1 MTKMVFW
8 NCPVTTHNRG
18 VKKQTQ
24 NTTERLTV
32 LGQFC
37 KLIPKYSLAS
47 VCAELNKEGIQIAA
61 RAFSIWSHIVS
72 MIYCH
77 MAHCISL
84 NDICDG
90 LQNFKGNL
98 NDIRNATAPHRNT
111 LSHANR
117 TRDIAL
123 IKKLF
128 WKIVEHYQQTHPK
141 FFTQGGRSYFRLPR
155 RFKRAIRAI
164 DSTTIELIAKCMDW
178 AKHRKHKAAAKVHVA
193 LDLISFIPIRVV
205 TDSANHHDGS
215 YMSELCGNMKSGDI
229 AVMDRAYVD
238 YAQLNTLTEKG
249 VFWVTRCKGNMK
261 VAVIRQIN
269 KGCQNKPQEGKPNHY
284 PIILSDEEIEL
295 TGRKSHARYPRRF
308 RRVVARVLDS
318 KGVEITVSFM
328 SNNLEWAASSIC
340 DLYRCRWGIETF
352 FKEIKQ
358 TLQIRTFVGFSR
370 NAIEWQIWSALLTYL
385 LMRIMAFLSDWK
397 RDFKHFFTLMKG
409 ALWARRSVS
418 LIVSRYGTAGESPPE
433 RQAQLT
439 PDLPGINW
447 ATVL

>member
-1 MTKMVFW
+1 MVFW
-8 NCPVTTHNRG
+8 KGPIIPHNRC
-18 VKKQTQ
+18 VKKTNQ

-47 VCAELNKEGIQIAA
+47 VSAALKKEGIKISA
-61 RAFSIWSHIVS
+61 RTFSAWSHIVS

-90 LQNFKGNL
+90 LQNFKGHL

-128 WKIVEHYQQTHPK
+128 WKTVEHYQQTHPK

-155 RFKRAIRAI
+155 RFKRAIRAV

-193 LDLISFIPIRVV
+193 LDLISFIPIRII

-238 YAQLNTLTEKG
+238 YRQLNTLTENG
-249 VFWVTRCKGNMK
+249 VFWVTRSKANMK
-261 VAVIRQIN
+261 VKVVKELN
-269 KGCQNKPQEGKPNHY
+269 KGRKNIPLEGMAVHY
-284 PIILSDEEIEL
+284 PVILKDEEVVL
-295 TGRKSHARYPRRF
+295 TGKASHKRYPRSF
-308 RRVVARVLDS
+308 RHVEAKVLDS
-318 KGVEITVSFM
+318 NGKEITVSFL
-328 SNNLEWAASSIC
+328 SNNMEWAASSIC
-340 DLYRCRWGIETF
+340 DLYRSRWGIETF

-385 LMRIMAFLSDWK
+385 LMRIMSFLSNWK

-409 ALWARRSVS
+409 ALWAKRTVRV
-418 LIVSRYGTAGESPPE
+418 IVSRYGTAGESPPE
-433 RQAQLT
+433 VLPQLP

-447 ATVL
+447 ATVI

>member
-1 MTKMVFW
+1 MVFW
-8 NCPVTTHNRG
+8 NCPIIPHNRS
-18 VKKQTQ
+18 VKNKPQ
-24 NTTERLTV
+24 NTTERITV
-32 LGQFC
+32 FGQFC
-37 KLIPKYSLAS
+37 KLIPKYSLAK
-47 VCAELNKEGIQIAA
+47 VCAELNKEGIKIAA
-61 RAFSIWSHIVS
+61 RAFSVWSHIVS

-98 NDIRNATAPHRNT
+98 NNIRNATAPHRNT

-117 TRDIAL
+117 TREIAL

-128 WKIVEHYQQTHPK
+128 WKIVVHYQQTHPN

-215 YMSELCGNMKSGDI
+215 YMSELCGNMKPGDI

-238 YAQLNTLTEKG
+238 YVQLNTLTEKG
-249 VFWVTRCKGNMK
+249 VFWVTRSKSNMK
-261 VAVIRQIN
+261 VKVIRSRVN
-269 KGCQNKPQEGKPNHY
+269 DSRNEARKDKKAHY
-284 PIILSDEEIEL
+284 PIILSDDEVEL
-295 TGRKSHARYPRRF
+295 TGKVSYARYPKRF
-308 RRVVARVLDS
+308 RHVVAKVLDS
-318 KGVEITVSFM
+318 NGVEITVSFL
-328 SNNLEWAASSIC
+328 SNNMEWAASSIC

-385 LMRIMAFLSDWK
+385 LMRIMAFLSNWK
-397 RDFKHFFTLMKG
+397 RDFRHFFTLMKG
-409 ALWARRSVS
+409 PLWAKRSVN
-418 LIVSRYGTAGESPPE
+418 LIVSRYGYDTQVFTLCKS
-433 RQAQLT
+433 RNT
-439 PDLPGINW
+439 
-447 ATVL
+447 

>member
-8 NCPVTTHNRG
+8 NCPITTHNRG
-18 VKKQTQ
+18 VKNNHQ

-37 KLIPKYSLAS
+37 KLIPKYCLAN
-47 VCAELNKEGIQIAA
+47 VCSELNKEGIKIAA
-61 RAFSIWSHIVS
+61 RAFSVWSHIVS

-98 NDIRNATAPHRNT
+98 NNIRNATAPHRNT

-123 IKKLF
+123 IKRLF
-128 WKIVEHYQQTHPK
+128 WKTVEHYQQTYPK
-141 FFTQGGRSYFRLPR
+141 FFTQGGPSYFRLPR

-238 YAQLNTLTEKG
+238 YKQLNTLTEQG
-249 VFWVTRCKGNMK
+249 VFWVTRSKSNMK
-261 VAVIRQIN
+261 IKVIRELN
-269 KGCQNKPQEGKPNHY
+269 KGRKNTPQEDKEPHY
-284 PIILSDEEIEL
+284 PIILKDEEVEL
-295 TGRKSHARYPRRF
+295 TGKTSHKRYPRSF
-308 RRVVARVLDS
+308 RHVSAIVQDS
-318 KGVEITVSFM
+318 NGKEITVSFL
-328 SNNLEWAASSIC
+328 SNNMEWAASSIC

-385 LMRIMAFLSDWK
+385 LMRIMAFLSEWK

-409 ALWARRSVS
+409 ALWAKRTVRV
-418 LIVSRYGTAGESPPE
+418 IVSRYGTADESPPE
-433 RQAQLT
+433 QHTQLT

-447 ATVL
+447 ATIL

>member
-1 MTKMVFW
+1 MVFW
-8 NCPVTTHNRG
+8 NCPITTHNRG
-18 VKKQTQ
+18 VKNNHQ

-37 KLIPKYSLAS
+37 KLIPKYCLAN
-47 VCAELNKEGIQIAA
+47 VCTELNKEGIKIAA
-61 RAFSIWSHIVS
+61 RAFSVWSHIVS

-77 MAHCISL
+77 MAHCVSL

-98 NDIRNATAPHRNT
+98 NNIRNATAPHRNT

-117 TRDIAL
+117 TRDIVL
-123 IKKLF
+123 IKRLF
-128 WKIVEHYQQTHPK
+128 WKTVEHYQQTYPK

-238 YAQLNTLTEKG
+238 YKQLNTLTEQG
-249 VFWVTRCKGNMK
+249 VFWVTRS
-261 VAVIRQIN
+261 
-269 KGCQNKPQEGKPNHY
+269 KP
-284 PIILSDEEIEL
+284 I
-295 TGRKSHARYPRRF
+295 
-308 RRVVARVLDS
+308 
-318 KGVEITVSFM
+318 
-328 SNNLEWAASSIC
+328 
-340 DLYRCRWGIETF
+340 
-352 FKEIKQ
+352 
-358 TLQIRTFVGFSR
+358 
-370 NAIEWQIWSALLTYL
+370 
-385 LMRIMAFLSDWK
+385 
-397 RDFKHFFTLMKG
+397 
-409 ALWARRSVS
+409 
-418 LIVSRYGTAGESPPE
+418 
-433 RQAQLT
+433 
-439 PDLPGINW
+439 
-447 ATVL
+447 

>member
-1 MTKMVFW
+1 MKVSSALANRPFPIWRFARVFTL
-8 NCPVTTHNRG
+8 NCPRN
-18 VKKQTQ
+18 
-24 NTTERLTV
+24 ECRLC
-32 LGQFC
+32 L
-37 KLIPKYSLAS
+37 
-47 VCAELNKEGIQIAA
+47 
-61 RAFSIWSHIVS
+61 
-72 MIYCH
+72 
-77 MAHCISL
+77 
-84 NDICDG
+84 CDG

-128 WKIVEHYQQTHPK
+128 WKTVEHYQQTHPK

-238 YAQLNTLTEKG
+238 YQQLNTLTEQG
-249 VFWVTRCKGNMK
+249 VFWVTRSKSNMK
-261 VAVIRQIN
+261 VKVIKQFN
-269 KGCQNKPQEGKPNHY
+269 KGKQNAPVDGKPPHY
-284 PIILSDEEIEL
+284 PIILKDEEVEL
-295 TGRKSHARYPRRF
+295 TGRKSHKRYPRSF
-308 RRVVARVLDS
+308 RHVSAKVLDS
-318 KGVEITVSFM
+318 NGKEITVSFL
-328 SNNLEWAASSIC
+328 SNNVDWAASSIC

-385 LMRIMAFLSDWK
+385 LMRIMAFLSEWK

-409 ALWARRSVS
+409 ALWAKRTVRV
-418 LIVSRYGTAGESPPE
+418 IVSRYGTAGESPPE
-433 RQAQLT
+433 GLDQLT

>member
-8 NCPVTTHNRG
+8 NCPIIPHNRS
-18 VKKQTQ
+18 VKNKHQ
-24 NTTERLTV
+24 NTAERLTV

-37 KLIPKYSLAS
+37 KLIPKYSLAG
-47 VCAELNKEGIQIAA
+47 VCSELNKEGIKIAV
-61 RAFSIWSHIVS
+61 RAFSIWSHVVS

-90 LQNFKGNL
+90 LQNYKGNL
-98 NDIRNATAPHRNT
+98 NDIRNATAPHRAT

-117 TRDIAL
+117 TRDVSL

-128 WKIVEHYQQTHPK
+128 WKTVEYYQQTHPK
-141 FFTQGGRSYFRLPR
+141 FFTQGSRSYFRLPS

-238 YAQLNTLTEKG
+238 YVQLNTLTEKG
-249 VFWVTRCKGNMK
+249 VFWITRSKSNMK
-261 VAVIRQIN
+261 VKVIRIRANN
-269 KGCQNKPQEGKPNHY
+269 KTNEAQKDKKVHY
-284 PIILSDEEIEL
+284 PIILRDEEVEL
-295 TGRKSHARYPRRF
+295 TGKVSHSRYPRRF
-308 RRVVARVLDS
+308 RHVVAKVQDS
-318 KGVEITVSFM
+318 KGVEITVSFL
-328 SNNLEWAASSIC
+328 SNNMEWAASSIC

-385 LMRIMAFLSDWK
+385 LMRIMTYLSNWK

-409 ALWARRSVS
+409 ALWAKRSVN
-418 LIVSRYGTAGESPPE
+418 LIVSRYGTAEDTPPPE
-433 RQAQLT
+433 AAQLT

-447 ATVL
+447 AMLI

>member
-1 MTKMVFW
+1 M
-8 NCPVTTHNRG
+8 
-18 VKKQTQ
+18 KKQPQ
-24 NTTERLTV
+24 NTKERLTV

-37 KLIPKYSLAS
+37 KFIPKYSLAN
-47 VCAELNKEGIQIAA
+47 VCAELNKDGIKIAA

-128 WKIVEHYQQTHPK
+128 WKTVEYYQQTHPK

-205 TDSANHHDGS
+205 TDSANHHAGC

-229 AVMDRAYVD
+229 AVMDRDYVD
-238 YAQLNTLTEKG
+238 YKQLDTLTEQG
-249 VFWVTRCKGNMK
+249 VFWVTRSKSNMK
-261 VAVIRQIN
+261 VKVIRELN
-269 KGCQNKPQEGKPNHY
+269 KGRKNTPQEGKEHHY
-284 PIILSDEEIEL
+284 PIILKDEVVKL
-295 TGRKSHARYPRRF
+295 TGKTSHKRYPRSF
-308 RRVVARVLDS
+308 RHVSAIVLDS
-318 KGVEITVSFM
+318 NGKEITVSFL
-328 SNNLEWAASSIC
+328 SNNMEWATSSIC
-340 DLYRCRWGIETF
+340 DLYRCR
-352 FKEIKQ
+352 
-358 TLQIRTFVGFSR
+358 
-370 NAIEWQIWSALLTYL
+370 
-385 LMRIMAFLSDWK
+385 
-397 RDFKHFFTLMKG
+397 
-409 ALWARRSVS
+409 
-418 LIVSRYGTAGESPPE
+418 
-433 RQAQLT
+433 
-439 PDLPGINW
+439 
-447 ATVL
+447 

>member
-1 MTKMVFW
+1 MVFW
-8 NCPVTTHNRG
+8 NCPIIPHNRS
-18 VKKQTQ
+18 VKNKPQ
-24 NTTERLTV
+24 NTTERITV
-32 LGQFC
+32 FGQFC
-37 KLIPKYSLAS
+37 KLIPKYSLAK
-47 VCAELNKEGIQIAA
+47 VCAELNKEGIKIAA
-61 RAFSIWSHIVS
+61 RAFSVWSHIVS

-128 WKIVEHYQQTHPK
+128 WKTVEYYQQTHPN
-141 FFTQGGRSYFRLPR
+141 FFTQGARSYFRLPR

-238 YAQLNTLTEKG
+238 YKQLDTLTEQG
-249 VFWVTRCKGNMK
+249 VFWVTRSKSNMK
-261 VAVIRQIN
+261 VKVIRELN
-269 KGCQNKPQEGKPNHY
+269 KGRKNTPQEGKEPHY
-284 PIILSDEEIEL
+284 PIILKDEEVEL
-295 TGRKSHARYPRRF
+295 TGKTSHKRYPRSF
-308 RRVVARVLDS
+308 RHVSAIVLDS
-318 KGVEITVSFM
+318 NGKEITVSFL
-328 SNNLEWAASSIC
+328 SNNMEWAASSIC

-370 NAIEWQIWSALLTYL
+370 NAIEWQVWSALLTYL
-385 LMRIMAFLSDWK
+385 LMRIMAFLSNWK

-409 ALWARRSVS
+409 ALWAKRSVN
-418 LIVSRYGTAGESPPE
+418 LIVSRYGTAEETPPPE
-433 RQAQLT
+433 EAQLT

-447 ATVL
+447 AMLI

>member
-8 NCPVTTHNRG
+8 NCPITTHNRG
-18 VKKQTQ
+18 VKNNHQ

-37 KLIPKYSLAS
+37 KLIPKYCLAK
-47 VCAELNKEGIQIAA
+47 VCAELNKEGIKIAA
-61 RAFSIWSHIVS
+61 RAFSVWSHIVS

-98 NDIRNATAPHRNT
+98 NNIRNATAPHRNT

-123 IKKLF
+123 IKRLF
-128 WKIVEHYQQTHPK
+128 WKTVEHYQQTYPK

-238 YAQLNTLTEKG
+238 YKQLNTLTEQG
-249 VFWVTRCKGNMK
+249 VFWVTRSKSNMK
-261 VAVIRQIN
+261 IKVIRELN
-269 KGCQNKPQEGKPNHY
+269 KGRKNTPQKGKEPHY
-284 PIILSDEEIEL
+284 PIILKDEEVEL
-295 TGRKSHARYPRRF
+295 TGKTSHRRYPRSF
-308 RRVVARVLDS
+308 RHVSAIVQDS
-318 KGVEITVSFM
+318 NGKEITVSFL
-328 SNNLEWAASSIC
+328 SNNMEWAASSIC

-385 LMRIMAFLSDWK
+385 LMRIMAFLSEWK

-409 ALWARRSVS
+409 ALWAKRTVRV
-418 LIVSRYGTAGESPPE
+418 IVSRYGTAEESPPE
-433 RQAQLT
+433 QHAQLT

>member
-8 NCPVTTHNRG
+8 NCPITTHNRG
-18 VKKQTQ
+18 VKNNPQ

-37 KLIPKYSLAS
+37 KLIPKYSLAN
-47 VCAELNKEGIQIAA
+47 VCAELNKEGIKIAA
-61 RAFSIWSHIVS
+61 RAFSVWSHIVS

-98 NDIRNATAPHRNT
+98 NDIRNATAPYRNT

-117 TRDIAL
+117 TRNIAL

-128 WKIVEHYQQTHPK
+128 WKTVEHYQQTHPK
-141 FFTQGGRSYFRLPR
+141 FFTQGGRRYFRLPR

-238 YAQLNTLTEKG
+238 YKQLNTLTEQG
-249 VFWVTRCKGNMK
+249 VFWVTRSKSNMK
-261 VAVIRQIN
+261 IKVIRELN
-269 KGCQNKPQEGKPNHY
+269 KGRKNTPQEDKEPNY
-284 PIILSDEEIEL
+284 PIILKDEEVEL
-295 TGRKSHARYPRRF
+295 TGKTSHKRYPRSF
-308 RRVVARVLDS
+308 RHVSAIVQDS
-318 KGVEITVSFM
+318 NGKEITVSFL
-328 SNNLEWAASSIC
+328 SNNMEWAASSIC

-358 TLQIRTFVGFSR
+358 TLQIRTFVGFNR

-385 LMRIMAFLSDWK
+385 LMRIMAFLSEWK

-409 ALWARRSVS
+409 ALWAKRTVRV
-418 LIVSRYGTAGESPPE
+418 IVSRYGTADESPPE
-433 RQAQLT
+433 QHTQLT

-447 ATVL
+447 ATIL

>member
-1 MTKMVFW
+1 MTKKVFW
-8 NCPVTTHNRG
+8 NCPITTHNRG

-24 NTTERLTV
+24 NTTERITV
-32 LGQFC
+32 FGQFC
-37 KLIPKYSLAS
+37 KLIPKYSLAK
-47 VCAELNKEGIQIAA
+47 VCAELNKEGIKIAA

-128 WKIVEHYQQTHPK
+128 WKTVEYYQQTHPN
-141 FFTQGGRSYFRLPR
+141 FFTQGARSYFRLPR

-238 YAQLNTLTEKG
+238 YKQLDTLTEQG
-249 VFWVTRCKGNMK
+249 VFWVTRSKSNMK
-261 VAVIRQIN
+261 VKVIRELN
-269 KGCQNKPQEGKPNHY
+269 KGRKNTPQEGKEPHY
-284 PIILSDEEIEL
+284 PIILKDEEVEL
-295 TGRKSHARYPRRF
+295 TGKTSHKRYPRSF
-308 RRVVARVLDS
+308 RHVSAIVLDS
-318 KGVEITVSFM
+318 NGKEITVSFL
-328 SNNLEWAASSIC
+328 SNNMEWAASSIC

-370 NAIEWQIWSALLTYL
+370 NAIEWQVWSALLTYL
-385 LMRIMAFLSDWK
+385 LMRIMAFLSEWK
-397 RDFKHFFTLMKG
+397 RDFRHFFTLMKG
-409 ALWARRSVS
+409 ALWAKRSVN
-418 LIVSRYGTAGESPPE
+418 LIVSRYGTAEETPPPE
-433 RQAQLT
+433 EAQLT

-447 ATVL
+447 AMLI

>member
-1 MTKMVFW
+1 MVFW
-8 NCPVTTHNRG
+8 NCPITTHNRG
-18 VKKQTQ
+18 VKNNHQ

-37 KLIPKYSLAS
+37 KLIPKYCLAN
-47 VCAELNKEGIQIAA
+47 VCAELNKEGIKIAA
-61 RAFSIWSHIVS
+61 RAFSVWSHIVS

-117 TRDIAL
+117 TRDITL

-128 WKIVEHYQQTHPK
+128 WKTVEYYQQTHPN

-238 YAQLNTLTEKG
+238 YKQLNTLTEQG
-249 VFWVTRCKGNMK
+249 VFWVTRSKSNMK
-261 VAVIRQIN
+261 IKVIRELN
-269 KGCQNKPQEGKPNHY
+269 KGRKNTHQKGKEPHY
-284 PIILSDEEIEL
+284 PIILKDEEVEL
-295 TGRKSHARYPRRF
+295 TGKTSHRRYPRSF
-308 RRVVARVLDS
+308 RHVSAIVQDS
-318 KGVEITVSFM
+318 NGKEITVSFL
-328 SNNLEWAASSIC
+328 SNNMEWAASSIC

-385 LMRIMAFLSDWK
+385 LMRIMAFLSEWK

-409 ALWARRSVS
+409 ALWAKRTVRV
-418 LIVSRYGTAGESPPE
+418 IVSRYGTAEESPPE
-433 RQAQLT
+433 QHAQLT

>member
-1 MTKMVFW
+1 MTKKVFW
-8 NCPVTTHNRG
+8 NCPIITHNRS

-37 KLIPKYSLAS
+37 KLIPKYCLAK
-47 VCAELNKEGIQIAA
+47 VCAELNKDGIKIAT

-90 LQNFKGNL
+90 LQNFRGNL
-98 NDIRNATAPHRNT
+98 NNIRNATAPYRTT
-111 LSHANR
+111 LSHANQ
-117 TRDIAL
+117 TRCSAL

-128 WKIVEHYQQTHPK
+128 WKIVEHYQQMHPN

-155 RFKRAIRAI
+155 RFKRAISAI

-238 YAQLNTLTEKG
+238 YVQLNTLTEKG
-249 VFWVTRCKGNMK
+249 VFWVTRSKSNMK
-261 VAVIRQIN
+261 VKVIKSRNNN
-269 KGCQNKPQEGKPNHY
+269 KKNEAQKDKKPHY
-284 PIILSDEEIEL
+284 PIILSDEEVEL
-295 TGRKSHARYPRRF
+295 TGKVSHARYPKRF
-308 RRVVARVLDS
+308 RHIVAKVQDS
-318 KGVEITVSFM
+318 KGVEITVSFI
-328 SNNLEWAASSIC
+328 SNNMEWAASSIC

-385 LMRIMAFLSDWK
+385 LMRIMAFLSNWK

-409 ALWARRSVS
+409 ALWAKRSVN
-418 LIVSRYGTAGESPPE
+418 LIVSRYGTAEKSPPPE
-433 RQAQLT
+433 EARLT

-447 ATVL
+447 AMLI

>member
-8 NCPVTTHNRG
+8 NCPITTHNRG
-18 VKKQTQ
+18 VKNNPQ

-37 KLIPKYSLAS
+37 KLIPKYSLAN
-47 VCAELNKEGIQIAA
+47 VCAELNKEGIKIAA
-61 RAFSIWSHIVS
+61 RAFSVWSHIVS

-77 MAHCISL
+77 MAHCVSL

-98 NDIRNATAPHRNT
+98 NDIRNATAPYRNT

-117 TRDIAL
+117 TRNIAL

-128 WKIVEHYQQTHPK
+128 WKTVEHYQQTHPK

-238 YAQLNTLTEKG
+238 YKQLNTLTKQG
-249 VFWVTRCKGNMK
+249 VFWVTRSKSNMK
-261 VAVIRQIN
+261 IKVIRELN
-269 KGCQNKPQEGKPNHY
+269 KGRKNTPQEDKEPNY
-284 PIILSDEEIEL
+284 PIILKDEEVEL
-295 TGRKSHARYPRRF
+295 TGKTSHKRYPRSF
-308 RRVVARVLDS
+308 RHVSAIVQDS
-318 KGVEITVSFM
+318 NGKEITVSFL
-328 SNNLEWAASSIC
+328 SNNMEWAASSIC

-358 TLQIRTFVGFSR
+358 TLQIRTFVGFNR

-385 LMRIMAFLSDWK
+385 LMRIMAFLSEWK

-409 ALWARRSVS
+409 ALWAKRTVRV
-418 LIVSRYGTAGESPPE
+418 IVSRYGTADESPPE
-433 RQAQLT
+433 QHTQLT

-447 ATVL
+447 ATIL

>member
-1 MTKMVFW
+1 M
-8 NCPVTTHNRG
+8 
-18 VKKQTQ
+18 
-24 NTTERLTV
+24 
-32 LGQFC
+32 
-37 KLIPKYSLAS
+37 LAN
-47 VCAELNKEGIQIAA
+47 VCAELNKEGIKIAA
-61 RAFSIWSHIVS
+61 RAFSVWSHIVS

-98 NDIRNATAPHRNT
+98 NNIRNATAPHRNT

-128 WKIVEHYQQTHPK
+128 WKTAEHYQQTHPN

-178 AKHRKHKAAAKVHVA
+178 TKHRKHKAAAKVHVA

-215 YMSELCGNMKSGDI
+215 YMSELCGNMKPGDI

-238 YAQLNTLTEKG
+238 YIQLNTLTEKG
-249 VFWVTRCKGNMK
+249 VFWVTRSKSNMK
-261 VAVIRQIN
+261 FKVIRSRVN
-269 KGCQNKPQEGKPNHY
+269 DSRNEARKDKKAHY
-284 PIILSDEEIEL
+284 PIILSDDEVEL
-295 TGRKSHARYPRRF
+295 TGKVSYARYPNRF
-308 RRVVARVLDS
+308 RHVVAKVLDS
-318 KGVEITVSFM
+318 KDVEIPVSFL
-328 SNNLEWAASSIC
+328 SNNMEWAASSIC

-385 LMRIMAFLSDWK
+385 LMRIMAFLSNWK

-409 ALWARRSVS
+409 ALWAKRSVN
-418 LIVSRYGTAGESPPE
+418 LIVSRYGTAEETPPPE
-433 RQAQLT
+433 EAQLT

-447 ATVL
+447 AMLI

>member
-8 NCPVTTHNRG
+8 NCPITTHNRG
-18 VKKQTQ
+18 VKNNHQ

-37 KLIPKYSLAS
+37 KLIPKYCLAN
-47 VCAELNKEGIQIAA
+47 VCSELNKEGIKIAA
-61 RAFSIWSHIVS
+61 RAFSVWSHIVS

-98 NDIRNATAPHRNT
+98 NNIRNATAPHRNT

-123 IKKLF
+123 IKRLF
-128 WKIVEHYQQTHPK
+128 WKTVEHYQQTYPK

-238 YAQLNTLTEKG
+238 YKQLNTLTEQG
-249 VFWVTRCKGNMK
+249 VFWVTRSKSNMK
-261 VAVIRQIN
+261 IKVIRELN
-269 KGCQNKPQEGKPNHY
+269 KGRKNTPQKGKEPHY
-284 PIILSDEEIEL
+284 PVILKDEEVEL
-295 TGRKSHARYPRRF
+295 TGKTSHRRYPRSF
-308 RRVVARVLDS
+308 RHVSAIVQDS
-318 KGVEITVSFM
+318 NGKEITVSFL
-328 SNNLEWAASSIC
+328 SNNMEWAASSIC

-385 LMRIMAFLSDWK
+385 LMRIMAFLSEWK

-409 ALWARRSVS
+409 ALWAKRTVRV
-418 LIVSRYGTAGESPPE
+418 IVSRYGTAEESPPE
-433 RQAQLT
+433 QHAQLT
-439 PDLPGINW
+439 PDLPGIYW

>member
-1 MTKMVFW
+1 M
-8 NCPVTTHNRG
+8 
-18 VKKQTQ
+18 KKQNQ

-123 IKKLF
+123 LKKLF
-128 WKIVEHYQQTHPK
+128 WKTVEHYQQTHPK
-141 FFTQGGRSYFRLPR
+141 FFTQGGRSYFSLPR

-178 AKHRKHKAAAKVHVA
+178 TKHRKHKAAAKVHVA
-193 LDLISFIPIRVV
+193 LNLISFIPIRVV

-238 YAQLNTLTEKG
+238 YQQLNTLTEQG
-249 VFWVTRCKGNMK
+249 VFWVTRSKSNMK
-261 VAVIRQIN
+261 VKVIKQLN
-269 KGCQNKPQEGKPNHY
+269 KGKQNAPVDGKPPHY
-284 PIILSDEEIEL
+284 PIILKDEEVEL
-295 TGRKSHARYPRRF
+295 TGRKSHKRYPRSF
-308 RRVVARVLDS
+308 RHVSAKVPDS
-318 KGVEITVSFM
+318 NGKEITVSFL
-328 SNNLEWAASSIC
+328 SNNVDWAASSIC
-340 DLYRCRWGIETF
+340 DLYRSRWGIETF

-385 LMRIMAFLSDWK
+385 LMRIMAFLSEWK

-409 ALWARRSVS
+409 ALWTKRTVRV
-418 LIVSRYGTAGESPPE
+418 IVSRYGTAASAKAI
-433 RQAQLT
+433 R
-439 PDLPGINW
+439 W
-447 ATVL
+447 A